1 VKIKTAE
8 YSGTSLANKLG
19 IKENFRI
26 KLINEPEYYFE
37 LFTDM
42 PRGIEIVNDEKSPK
56 DLIHYFSKNAEVL
69 FKEIKKLKKEIKQ
82 DGIIWISWPKRASGV
97 QTDVTE
103 DFIRD
108 MALKI
113 GLVDIKVCAVDEVW
127 SALKLVIPVKERSK

>member
-1 VKIKTAE
+1 MKIKTAE